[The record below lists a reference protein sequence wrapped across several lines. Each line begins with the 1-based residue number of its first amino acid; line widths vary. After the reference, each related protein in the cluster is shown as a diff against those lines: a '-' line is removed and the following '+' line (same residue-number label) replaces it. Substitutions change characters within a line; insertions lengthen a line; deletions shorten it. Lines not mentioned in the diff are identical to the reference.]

1 MTRSPLTNKPAPAI
15 SLPNANGETYNLAPE
30 SAGVPVALFF
40 YPKSGARSTVWN
52 PCRAPLSD
60 NTPPGSFGCTKE
72 ACEFRDALAGR
83 EVFKSSKALVVGIS
97 PDPVEKQKE
106 FVEKQK
112 LNYPV
117 LSDTKGEARKAYHV
131 GKGLLGL
138 VDARVTFVID
148 AKGVVR
154 DSLDATM
161 NYGAHVKFVNKW
173 LVKLE
178 EEERQ
183 ANAPP
188 PKEPGLIT
196 EPALATE
203 DDSPAHPPA
212 GIPEPASPGVPPTGS
227 DVEREELV
235 RAAATVQG

>member
-1 MTRSPLTNKPAPAI
+1 
-15 SLPNANGETYNLAPE
+15 
-30 SAGVPVALFF
+30 
-40 YPKSGARSTVWN
+40 
-52 PCRAPLSD
+52 
-60 NTPPGSFGCTKE
+60 
-72 ACEFRDALAGR
+72 
-83 EVFKSSKALVVGIS
+83 
-97 PDPVEKQKE
+97 
-106 FVEKQK
+106 
-112 LNYPV
+112 
-117 LSDTKGEARKAYHV
+117 
-131 GKGLLGL
+131 
-138 VDARVTFVID
+138 
-148 AKGVVR
+148 
-154 DSLDATM
+154 M

-212 GIPEPASPGVPPTGS
+212 GIPEPASPGVPTGS